1 MNLTRAFVE
10 TMLRALSQWHKD
22 FYDTAAAKRTAK
34 PFYIRNE
41 TGMDF
46 TFWITGT
53 QMRWKLD
60 SGSEKP
66 LEFMALEAKARP
78 LGQRYQQQNLTT
90 TISIQFTDIDDATD
104 APGNGKSLCNLPFN
118 QGTSS
123 HILSYLPITC
133 R

>member
-60 SGSEKP
+60 SGSERPRLAHSASATNSKISRPPSRFNSPISMMLPMHLVTAKVCVTCLSTKVLP
-66 LEFMALEAKARP
+66 LIFCRI
-78 LGQRYQQQNLTT
+78 YQ
-90 TISIQFTDIDDATD
+90 
-104 APGNGKSLCNLPFN
+104 
-118 QGTSS
+118 
-123 HILSYLPITC
+123 
-133 R
+133 